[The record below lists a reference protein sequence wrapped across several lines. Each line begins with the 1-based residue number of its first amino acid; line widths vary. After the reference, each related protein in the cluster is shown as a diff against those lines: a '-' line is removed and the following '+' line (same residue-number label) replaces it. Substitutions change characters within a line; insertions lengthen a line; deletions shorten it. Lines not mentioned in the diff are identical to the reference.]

1 MLSLIHTYLSGTT
14 FYQKTTQP
22 SATPKKIR
30 DLHRFWQMTNSDST
44 ESMLRTA
51 AHIISVLFHPLLML
65 TYMLLLL
72 LLVNP
77 YQFGVHNVLGQ
88 WKLVLMV
95 FLTTF
100 AMPIFAVFMMKSL
113 DMVKS
118 MQLEDRFERIGPY
131 ILTGVFYLWM
141 FINFRSN
148 PLIPK
153 PLVIVMLG
161 STIAL
166 FGAFFFNNFTK
177 ISAHAVGMGG
187 LVAMALTNTMYFNFD
202 TFTVTM
208 GFLGNYEVS
217 TNFVLMTTI
226 VLAGI
231 VCTARLLLAA
241 HTEKQL
247 YTGFAIGFVSQFIA
261 LLFLR

>member
-1 MLSLIHTYLSGTT
+1 
-14 FYQKTTQP
+14 
-22 SATPKKIR
+22 
-30 DLHRFWQMTNSDST
+30 
-44 ESMLRTA
+44 MLRTA
-51 AHIISVLFHPLLML
+51 AHIISVIFHPLLML

-77 YQFGVHNVLGQ
+77 YQFGVNSMAGQ
-88 WKLVLMV
+88 WKLVIMV

-100 AMPIFAVFMMKSL
+100 VMPIFAVFMMKSL

-148 PLIPK
+148 PMIPK

-177 ISAHAVGMGG
+177 ISAHAAGVGG
-187 LVAMALTNTMYFNFD
+187 LVGMALINTLYFNFD

-208 GFLGNYEVS
+208 GWLGTYEIS
-217 TNFVLMTTI
+217 TNFLLMTTV

-231 VCTARLLLAA
+231 VCTARLLLGA
-241 HTEKQL
+241 HSEKQL
-247 YTGFAIGFVSQFIA
+247 YIGFAIGFASQFIA
-261 LLFLR
+261 MLFV

>member
-1 MLSLIHTYLSGTT
+1 
-14 FYQKTTQP
+14 
-22 SATPKKIR
+22 
-30 DLHRFWQMTNSDST
+30 
-44 ESMLRTA
+44 MLRTT
-51 AHIISVLFHPLLML
+51 AHLISVLFHPLLML

-77 YQFGVHNVLGQ
+77 YQFGVNNVAGQ
-88 WKLVLMV
+88 WKLVIMV
-95 FLTTF
+95 FLSTF
-100 AMPIFAVFMMKSL
+100 VLPIFAVFLMKSL

-141 FINFRSN
+141 FVNFKGN

-177 ISAHAVGMGG
+177 ISAHAAGMGG
-187 LVAMALTNTMYFNFD
+187 LVSMALINTFIFNFD
-202 TFTVTM
+202 TFTVS
-208 GFLGNYEVS
+208 LGWLGMYEIS
-217 TNFVLMTTI
+217 TNLVLMATI
-226 VLAGI
+226 ILAGI
-231 VCTARLLLAA
+231 VCTARLLLGA
-241 HTEKQL
+241 HSEKQL
-247 YTGFAIGFVSQFIA
+247 YIGFAIGFASQFIA
-261 LLFLR
+261 LLFFR